1 MYKNTTHTVDITA
14 FSSEGSGIAKID
26 GYTVFVPSA
35 VLGDKAEILVVKENK
50 NYGFGKLL
58 RVLEPSPLRCNAPCP
73 LSQKCGGC
81 DLQSVSYDGQLEFK
95 RKKVEDAIVRIGGF
109 DGFKVKEIVA
119 SRPNLHYRNKAI
131 YPVSEEN
138 GRIVCGFYAP
148 HSHRVIPTRD
158 CLLADPRTTE
168 IANFITDWATENS
181 IDVFDENTSKG
192 TLRKICIRAG
202 KDESVVVIVCAR
214 PIKSSSSLVKEL
226 TDRFPFIT
234 GIVENYNSSK
244 TNTIYGDKD
253 NLLYGRPYIYDSIG
267 EVKYK
272 IHYRGFYQVN
282 PYTTKL
288 LYDKVKS
295 YCIDAKDKNVFDLYC
310 GSGTIGLYLANDVK
324 KVTGIEIVP
333 ESIENAREN
342 AELNSILNAT
352 FYCGKS
358 EEVMP
363 ALLKEGHRPDI
374 VVLDPPRKGCEESL
388 LSAVASVSPEKII
401 YVSCDCATMA
411 RDLRILCENG
421 YTLKEATAFDQFP
434 QTCHVE
440 CVALLTLSNYVCRQ
454 LDM

>member
-14 FSSEGSGIAKID
+14 FSSEGTGIAKID

-50 NYGFGKLL
+50 NYGYGKLM
-58 RVLEPSPLRCNAPCP
+58 RILEPSPLRYDAPCP

-81 DLQSVSYDGQLEFK
+81 DLQSVSYEGQLEFK
-95 RKKVEDAIVRIGGF
+95 RKKVEDSIVRIGGF
-109 DGFKVKEIVA
+109 DGFEVKEIVG
-119 SRPNLHYRNKAI
+119 SEPNLHYRNKAI

-138 GRIVCGFYAP
+138 GRVVCGFYAP

-168 IANFITDWATENS
+168 IANFITDWATENNVS
-181 IDVFDENTSKG
+181 VFDETTAKG
-192 TLRKICIRAG
+192 MLRKICVRAG
-202 KDESVVVIVCAR
+202 KTEAVVVLVCAK
-214 PIKSSSSLVKEL
+214 PIKNSSALVRSL
-226 TDRFPFIT
+226 TNRFPFIT

-244 TNTIYGDKD
+244 TNTIYGDRD
-253 NLLYGRPYIYDSIG
+253 NIIYGRPYIYDSIG

-272 IHYRGFYQVN
+272 VHYRGFYQVN

-295 YCIDAKDKNVFDLYC
+295 YCEGEKDKTLFDLYC
-310 GSGTIGLYLANDVK
+310 GSGTIGLYLAKDVK
-324 KVTGIEIVP
+324 TVTGIEVVP
-333 ESIENAREN
+333 ESIENATEN
-342 AELNSILNAT
+342 AEINDISNAE

-358 EEVMP
+358 EDVMP
-363 ALLKEGHRPDI
+363 KLLKEGISPDI

-388 LSAVASVSPEKII
+388 LLATANTKPEKII

-411 RDLRILCENG
+411 RDLKILCQNG
-421 YTLKEATAFDQFP
+421 YELKEATAFDQFP

-440 CVALLTLSNYVCRQ
+440 CVVRLCRT
-454 LDM
+454 

>member
-1 MYKNTTHTVDITA
+1 MYKNTTHIVDITA

-50 NYGFGKLL
+50 NFGYGKLL
-58 RVLEPSPLRCNAPCP
+58 RVLEPSSLRSDAPCP

-95 RKKVEDAIVRIGGF
+95 RKKVENAIVRIGGF
-109 DGFKVKEIVA
+109 NGFRVLEIVA
-119 SRPNLHYRNKAI
+119 SECIYNYRNKAI

-138 GRIVCGFYAP
+138 DKVVCGFYAP

-158 CLLADPRTTE
+158 CILADIRTTE
-168 IANFITDWATENS
+168 IANFITDWATKND
-181 IDVFDENTSKG
+181 ICVFDEQNAKG
-192 TLRKICIRAG
+192 TLRKICVRTG
-202 KDESVVVIVCAR
+202 KDEAVVVLVCGK
-214 PIKSSSSLVKEL
+214 PMKKSSELTKEL
-226 TDRFPFIT
+226 VSRFPFIT
-234 GIVENYNSSK
+234 GVVENYNESR
-244 TNTIYGDKD
+244 TNTIYGDSDKI
-253 NLLYGRPYIYDSIG
+253 LYGRPYIYDSIG
-267 EVKYK
+267 DVKYK

-295 YCIDAKDKNVFDLYC
+295 YCKDSKDKNVFDLYC
-310 GSGTIGLYLANDVK
+310 GSGTIGLFLANDVK
-324 KVTGIEIVP
+324 SVTGIEVVP
-333 ESIENAREN
+333 ESIENAKEN
-342 AELNSILNAT
+342 AQLNSITNAE
-352 FYCGKS
+352 FFCGKS
-358 EEVMP
+358 ESVMP
-363 ALLKEGHRPDI
+363 KLLKEGKRPDI
-374 VVLDPPRKGCEESL
+374 VVLDPPRKGCEENL
-388 LSAVASVSPEKII
+388 LTAVASVMPEKII